1 MNNTIST
8 AWQTIFEKCK
18 VVEAVRKNG
27 YFDIPA
33 DTIKRVGC
41 KEPRI
46 MAKWDSQQAVP
57 EVFAN
62 SQLGLI
68 SISRKSYRIAPFNLF
83 HKIEADALDA
93 SKIQSREIPT
103 WMLSLGEGLRER
115 SEPGLLSSCYAS
127 GIMAE
132 YANANKDE
140 TLPGIFG
147 RLTTGKMAFT
157 LGGIGD
163 YAGKRIPIA
172 CDGIQFEIDS
182 SYESPEAM
190 LIIEAKNCL
199 LDDFNLRQLYFPWRY
214 LRDTIKKTIRPLFVM
229 RSNEVI
235 SVCEYE
241 FTKVD
246 EMDSIKLVSASR
258 YSFAD
263 TEITTQDLRDLL
275 TAIKRK
281 KKADDKVFPQAD
293 RMELVIDLCERL
305 RNAPA
310 ETGDIADGLAYVH
323 RQGQYYSQ
331 AAQFLGLVEKS
342 AKSSHA
348 LTIEGQRIF
357 NLPYKKR
364 LLELAKKMLQYRVF
378 SRCLDFALKNAALP
392 DSDTVATWIIED
404 KWPMNSTTAHRR
416 ASSVIGWTR
425 WLINLTNNN

>member
-1 MNNTIST
+1 MNST
-8 AWQTIFEKCK
+8 VKAAWQTIFDRCK
-18 VVEAVRKNG
+18 IVEAVKKSG
-27 YFDIPA
+27 GFDISA
-33 DTIKRVGC
+33 DQIKRIGG
-41 KEPRI
+41 KEPRL
-46 MAKWDSQQAVP
+46 MAKWDSQESVP
-57 EVFAN
+57 EVFVKN
-62 SQLGLI
+62 NLGLI
-68 SISRKSYRIAPFNLF
+68 STSRKGYLIAPFNLF
-83 HKIEADALDA
+83 HTIETDKLDA
-93 SKIQSREIPT
+93 SKIQSRAIPT

-147 RLTTGKMAFT
+147 RLTTGKMTFT

-163 YAGKRIPIA
+163 YAGKRIPVT

-241 FTKVD
+241 FMEAD
-246 EMDSIKLVSASR
+246 EMDSLKLVSASR

-263 TEITTQDLRDLL
+263 TEITTQDLYDLL
-275 TAIKRK
+275 AAIKRK
-281 KKADDKVFPQAD
+281 KKADEKVFPQAD

-310 ETGDIADGLAYVH
+310 ETGDIAEGLTYVH

-331 AAQFLGLVEKS
+331 AAQFLGLV
-342 AKSSHA
+342 AKSTKSLYV
-348 LTIEGQRIF
+348 LTTEGQRII

-364 LLELAKKMLQYRVF
+364 MLELSKKMLQYRVF
-378 SRCLDFALKNAALP
+378 SRCLDFALKNVALP
-392 DSDTVATWIIED
+392 DSDTVAKWILED
-404 KWPMNSTTAHRR
+404 KWPMNGTTAHRR

-425 WLINLTNNN
+425 WLINLVNNA